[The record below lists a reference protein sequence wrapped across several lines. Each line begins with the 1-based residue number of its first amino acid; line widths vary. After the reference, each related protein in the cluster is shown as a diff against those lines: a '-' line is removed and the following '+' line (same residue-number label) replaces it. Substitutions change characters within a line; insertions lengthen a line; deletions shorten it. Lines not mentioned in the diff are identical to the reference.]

1 MKAVVEEPAPTAKKR
16 GRWDKTADGVAAV
29 PAKKKAVAQTESAWE
44 KEEVS
49 ELLLLVWAVVCVR
62 VQAGL

>member
-1 MKAVVEEPAPTAKKR
+1 MAEKAKDGGLKPVVEEAPVAKKR

-29 PAKKKAVAQTESAWE
+29 PAKKKALAAESPWE

-49 ELLLLVWAVVCVR
+49 AAFLILF
-62 VQAGL
+62 